1 MTIGSWFQLRR
12 ELYAVTLDPYTLHEI
27 KRGFLPVGTL
37 VEQPLTTL
45 READA
50 HKLDAVA
57 VRTRTSEDAVT
68 IGVARVATAS
78 LREAVR

>member
-1 MTIGSWFQLRR
+1 MQGTWFPIRR
-12 ELYAVTLDPYTLHEI
+12 ELYAVTLDPYSLDELT
-27 KRGFLPVGTL
+27 RGFLPVGTL

-50 HKLDAVA
+50 HGLEAVA
-57 VRTRTSEDAVT
+57 IRTRRNDHAVH

-78 LREAVR
+78 LRAAVR